1 MRSNY
6 VVPAGGGNW
15 LSTQRQISR
24 ALTYYP
30 PYGLD
35 YEKQAL
41 WLILFTAFEKVY
53 FFVMRDGW
61 GMGFHELIMTV
72 VIMVIVLAYGVVVLG
87 A

>member
-30 PYGLD
+30 SYGLG

-41 WLILFTAFEKVY
+41 WLILFTTFEKCT
-53 FFVMRDGW
+53 FLLCVMGEGW
-61 GMGFHELIMTV
+61 AFMNLP
-72 VIMVIVLAYGVVVLG
+72 
-87 A
+87 